1 MKLSKTGKNG
11 WHHRNGVKVNNS
23 KQEGFVYSIPH
34 NDGESTDKFVEDRKK
49 DFKRLYKV
57 FPSVEKARNI
67 SEEIAAVIDKTIRN
81 KRTEIWTGKNDYS
94 EMACRFRNLLQRE
107 SMFRQP
113 VEVKT
118 AE

>member
-11 WHHRNGVKVNNS
+11 WHHRNGIKVNNS

-34 NDGESTDKFVEDRKK
+34 KDDESTDKFVKDRKE

-57 FPSVEKARNI
+57 FPSVEKAGNK

-81 KRTEIWTGKNDYS
+81 KRTEIWTGK
-94 EMACRFRNLLQRE
+94 
-107 SMFRQP
+107 
-113 VEVKT
+113 K
-118 AE
+118 